1 MVLLSNLPDSGSR
14 RRLLVVCLCIIIAGF
29 GLVIYNLFNIQI
41 RQGDFY
47 QQRAIAQQLRTT
59 PITANR
65 GTIYDRNGNTL
76 AVSATVWTVLFSPHD
91 ITDEQAVVLADG
103 MSEILGVDR
112 EFVIE
117 KAKNKKN
124 YYQIV
129 KKKVEKETADKVI
142 AFAAEHEIAGV
153 SLQEDSKRYYP
164 YGSLGSSVLGFVN
177 EENQGAYGI
186 ESYYNNTLS
195 GTPGKVVAAKN
206 AWGTDMP
213 FSYQEMYAAQNGNSL
228 VLTLDETIQHMLDK
242 HLETAVVE
250 HKVRNRAAGIILDVK
265 TGEILGMTTKPDFD
279 PNAAYEIADPVMK
292 AAVEA
297 LRGNDEEY
305 QKALNEARFQQ
316 WNNKCI
322 SEPYEP
328 GSVFKIITLAS
339 GLEVGAVVPS
349 NHIWWAM

>member
-1 MVLLSNLPDSGSR
+1 MASTNLPDSSSR
-14 RRLLVVCLCIIIAGF
+14 RRLLVVCLCIVVLGF
-29 GLVIYNLFNIQI
+29 GVVIYNLFGIQI
-41 RQGDFY
+41 TKGDFY
-47 QQRAIAQQLRTT
+47 QQRAISQQLRTT

-91 ITDEQAVVLADG
+91 ITDEEAVILADG

-129 KKKVEKETADKVI
+129 KKKVEKDIADQVI
-142 AFAAEHEIAGV
+142 AFAAEHNIAGV

-164 YGSLGSSVLGFVN
+164 YGSLGSSVIGFVN

-186 ESYYNNTLS
+186 ESYYNSTLS

-213 FSYQEMYAAQNGNSL
+213 FSYQEMYEAQDGLSL
-228 VLTLDETIQHMLDK
+228 VLTMDETVQHMLDK

-250 HKVRNRAAGIILDVK
+250 HKVRNRAAGIIMNVK
-265 TGEILGMTTKPDFD
+265 TGEILAMTTKPDFD
-279 PNAAYEIADPVMK
+279 PNEAYEIADPVAK
-292 AAVEA
+292 AALEA
-297 LRGNDEEY
+297 YQKGTEEY
-305 QKALNEARFQQ
+305 EKALNAARF
-316 WNNKCI
+316 
-322 SEPYEP
+322 
-328 GSVFKIITLAS
+328 L
-339 GLEVGAVVPS
+339 
-349 NHIWWAM
+349 

>member
-1 MVLLSNLPDSGSR
+1 MSNLPDSSSR
-14 RRLLVVCLCIIIAGF
+14 RRLLIVCLCIVALGF
-29 GLVIYNLFNIQI
+29 GMVVYNLYKVQI
-41 RQGDFY
+41 TQGDFY

-91 ITDEQAVVLADG
+91 IDDAEAEILADG

-142 AFAAEHEIAGV
+142 AFAAEHKIAGV
-153 SLQEDSKRYYP
+153 SLQKDSKRYYP

-186 ESYYNNTLS
+186 ESYYNTTLS
-195 GTPGKVVAAKN
+195 GTRRCTTPRTAT
-206 AWGTDMP
+206 AW
-213 FSYQEMYAAQNGNSL
+213 SL
-228 VLTLDETIQHMLDK
+228 
-242 HLETAVVE
+242 
-250 HKVRNRAAGIILDVK
+250 
-265 TGEILGMTTKPDFD
+265 P
-279 PNAAYEIADPVMK
+279 
-292 AAVEA
+292 
-297 LRGNDEEY
+297 
-305 QKALNEARFQQ
+305 
-316 WNNKCI
+316 
-322 SEPYEP
+322 
-328 GSVFKIITLAS
+328 
-339 GLEVGAVVPS
+339 
-349 NHIWWAM
+349 